1 MIKVVDQ
8 WRNATSDF
16 DMLMTMKIDEIGV
29 AMETA
34 WFSPTA
40 NLEVRIRNIEDF
52 FWLIQAQRI
61 KVLPF
66 RLKCVL
72 SSGVHRSY
80 H

>member
-52 FWLIQAQRI
+52 F
-61 KVLPF
+61 F
-66 RLKCVL
+66 
-72 SSGVHRSY
+72 G
-80 H
+80 